1 MATSSTRRVDRVGYV
16 QAPHGYY
23 PDRDAY
29 SRGDAYRRSSDNR
42 SFADT
47 QTVETATY
55 KPSYII
61 NAQLPCPSSPMPLKL
76 SFDEASYTVR
86 KGEFLTFTITLL
98 MSNGLRID
106 MSRTA
111 HLHILNPQIIA
122 RRGQEWQ
129 AIRAGETMIEAITN
143 GMRATA
149 HIRVLE

>member
-1 MATSSTRRVDRVGYV
+1 
-16 QAPHGYY
+16 
-23 PDRDAY
+23 
-29 SRGDAYRRSSDNR
+29 
-42 SFADT
+42 
-47 QTVETATY
+47 
-55 KPSYII
+55 
-61 NAQLPCPSSPMPLKL
+61 MPLKL